1 MSLHVRICTR
11 VQLIIE
17 YVCNILSL
25 SMMLTTADEGVVM
38 VTVGSVDAMPT
49 VKEWSPSRMESSSIW
64 IVAHAVL
71 PLTVLPAMNVTCS
84 GSAAEKSTPLTAWR
98 NK

>member
-1 MSLHVRICTR
+1 MYSCLHILVH
-11 VQLIIE
+11 VQLI
-17 YVCNILSL
+17 VDILSL
-25 SMMLTTADEGVVM
+25 SMMLTSADEGVVM

-49 VKEWSPSRMESSSIW
+49 VKEWSPSRTESSSIW

-84 GSAAEKSTPLTAWR
+84 GSSAEKSTPLTAWR